1 MNKIK
6 ITFGIL
12 ALIGIMTINTVP
24 ASADLGNTS
33 ASIINV
39 PVIMNTKYVNF
50 DGNFGVHRLTVNIS
64 VPHTGKLVYVE
75 NYYGI
80 DSHGKPRF
88 YSSGTR
94 YDMGNVSGKVSINI
108 QRPRH
113 RYGGSYSLIEKVIII
128 NGERTTL
135 WIDYRKYW

>member
-1 MNKIK
+1 MNKTK
-6 ITFGIL
+6 IVFEIL
-12 ALIGIMTINTVP
+12 ALLGILILNTVP
-24 ASADLGNTS
+24 ASADLRDMSTD
-33 ASIINV
+33 AIDAPIIN
-39 PVIMNTKYVNF
+39 TTYVKF
-50 DGNFGVHRLTVNIS
+50 DENFGVHLLTVNIS
-64 VPHTGKLVYVE
+64 VLHDGKLVYSE

-113 RYGGSYSLIEKVIII
+113 RYGGAYSLIEKVIII

-135 WIDYRKYW
+135 WIEYSQYW